1 MADIFHDPDV
11 GDQGVDNAANIV
23 VLAPRIGGVV
33 NGVAWTGGKPT
44 SGARDA
50 SELTEPRTPCCLRP
64 TSANGSFKVHAK
76 QTEVSFE
83 GGLFGRTDPLS
94 VFENKFLD
102 HMETTGMDS
111 LPWMIVPGKT
121 ELVNIISKHSS
132 TTVDHV
138 EVCCT
143 NEIAAGNIDIYE
155 KKNGEAAKSWLLNA
169 IEPTLRAILHAKL
182 DRDAH
187 CMVVWMTLVAEIRSE
202 SYRYFENVKLE
213 LKGIKLS
220 DYPGDNVKEFTQAF
234 TMLSDEL
241 ETANL
246 METHFIVIFVTAL
259 TKTSVNLFVIAMSG
273 LLARALEY
281 NRRVRFLTEVEQRLI
296 PPKET
301 MSIRKTRA
309 EADELYQEL
318 FEGGEWTPALTAGD
332 RQPAP
337 QANMAV
343 TGFTEAQIHALVQ
356 KSYQAGQQNGG
367 DVDLSDVECCTCHKK
382 GHCANKCPNNG
393 GGQGD
398 RPKTSWKKKAPADGE
413 AQVKTVS
420 RDGTD
425 VICCWCGK
433 CKRWTTS
440 HNTLKHGRQ
449 GGDPG
454 PPATPPEGG
463 QPAAANMAADRDNG
477 LVSSYD
483 SDSDSSGGAW
493 NPV

>member
-1 MADIFHDPDV
+1 MADNLQDIEIPDV
-11 GDQGVDNAANIV
+11 VDNNVV
-23 VLAPRIGGVV
+23 VLAPRIGGVM

-44 SGARDA
+44 SGNRDA
-50 SELTEPRTPCCLRP
+50 TELTEPRTPYCLRP
-64 TSANGSFKVHAK
+64 TSASGSFKVYAK
-76 QTEVSFE
+76 QTEVDFE

-102 HMETTGMDS
+102 HLEKTGMDS

-121 ELVNIISKHSS
+121 EMVNIIAKHSS

-138 EVCCT
+138 EVYYAS
-143 NEIAAGNIDIYE
+143 EIASGHIDVYE
-155 KKNGEAAKSWLLNA
+155 KKNGEAGKSWLLNA
-169 IEPTLRAILHAKL
+169 IEPNLRAILYAKL
-182 DRDAH
+182 DRNAH

-202 SYRYFENVKLE
+202 SYRYFENVKLQ
-213 LKGIKLS
+213 LKGLKLA

-234 TMLSDEL
+234 AMLSDEL

-246 METHFIVIFVTAL
+246 LEPHFIVLFVTAL

-273 LLARALEY
+273 LLTRALEY
-281 NRRVRFLTEVEQRLI
+281 NRRVRFLSDDEQRLI
-296 PPKET
+296 PAAEV

-309 EADELYQEL
+309 EADGFYQEL
-318 FEGGEWTPALTAGD
+318 FEAGEWIPALTAGD

-343 TGFTEAQIHALVQ
+343 TELTEAQIHALVQ
-356 KSYQAGQQNGG
+356 KSYQAGQNGG
-367 DVDLSDVECCTCHKK
+367 DVDLSEVECYNCHKK
-382 GHCANKCPNNG
+382 GHYANKCPNNSG
-393 GGQGD
+393 GGVNK
-398 RPKTSWKKKAPADGE
+398 PISWKKTAPGDGE

-420 RDGTD
+420 RDGAD
-425 VICCWCGK
+425 VIYYWCGK

-449 GGDPG
+449 GDTVPTDAA
-454 PPATPPEGG
+454 PAPAPAG
-463 QPAAANMAADRDNG
+463 AAANMAADNG
-477 LVSSYD
+477 DALVSSYESDDD
-483 SDSDSSGGAW
+483 SDGGAW